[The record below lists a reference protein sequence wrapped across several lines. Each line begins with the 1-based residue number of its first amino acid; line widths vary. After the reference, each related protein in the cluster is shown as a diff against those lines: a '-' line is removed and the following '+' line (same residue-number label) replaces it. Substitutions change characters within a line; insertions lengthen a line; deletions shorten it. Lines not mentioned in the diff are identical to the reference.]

1 MLTCKLTVFIS
12 HKSHTFPRSLDCRTE
27 GSYTL
32 HIKGIKHIKKVTA
45 LTDEAEIA
53 LSKTDCGKSGVSLTF
68 YLNLSSPVC
77 TCCFVVP
84 QTDVSIRVSNILS
97 VVQQEKFL
105 LALFSFSTKLLD
117 EYLAQLP

>member
-1 MLTCKLTVFIS
+1 MSTCEFAAFFP

-53 LSKTDCGKSGVSLTF
+53 LSKTDCGKSGVSLVSSNF
-68 YLNLSSPVC
+68 NL
-77 TCCFVVP
+77 F
-84 QTDVSIRVSNILS
+84 
-97 VVQQEKFL
+97 
-105 LALFSFSTKLLD
+105 
-117 EYLAQLP
+117 